1 MTDALGNPL
10 EFYLTAGNV
19 NDSEVGVELLS
30 RLDLSKSNVL
40 ADKAY
45 GTKKILDHIQRAD
58 GEYTIPPKRNAVRPW
73 RYDEHIYKERHV
85 IECFFQKLKWF
96 RRISARF
103 DKLDDIFLAFV
114 YIASACILLK

>member
-10 EFYLTAGNV
+10 EFFLTAGNI

-45 GTKKILDHIQRAD
+45 GTKKILDHIQRAN
-58 GEYTIPPKRNAVRPW
+58 GEYTIPPKRNTVRPW
-73 RYDEHIYKERHV
+73 RYDLHIYKERHV

-96 RRISARF
+96 RRISTRF
-103 DKLDDIFLAFV
+103 DKLDNIFLAFV